1 MSPLG
6 TRPAP
11 HEPNPENGP
20 DLKNGPDRLLRRL
33 AGQRALARLALLFE
47 RVWPALWPPL
57 GVIGVFLCVALLD
70 LPRLLPPMLHLVLL
84 VGTFVAVIMLLVRG
98 WRGLTTPDNAA
109 ADRRLEVA
117 SGLRHRP
124 LSVLTDRP
132 AGHDPAADPL
142 WRAHVERAIRQ
153 IRRLHVGLPRPG
165 LARRD
170 PRALRGG
177 LLVALVA
184 AFVIAGPDAPDRIAE
199 ALSPSLPRA
208 PAAPGTELQAWI
220 TPPAYTHLAP
230 IFLHTD
236 ANSVTAPAG
245 SHLTIDVTGSTTVPT
260 LALNGHATPF
270 HALDA
275 SSFQADLDLTA
286 GGRLVVHRGGSDMAG
301 WDLTVVADR
310 PPTAAW
316 TEPPGAAAD
325 GQHVR
330 LPWTVGDDYGVVG
343 LQAELRLR
351 DRLGAPPLVIAIPLP
366 GGEPKAAHGVSQQ
379 DLTAN
384 PWAGLP
390 VIGHLI
396 ARNSPGLIGDS
407 GPAGFVL
414 PERNFTNPVAR
425 ALIGARRGLSVH
437 PEDRDSAVGVLD
449 SLLQTPQA
457 FGTDFGAYANLG
469 AIYYLLEFDQS
480 DAAIDQTQERM
491 WQLALHMEE
500 GLTDQTAREL
510 DEARQ
515 AANDALARAQKDPS
529 QANRD
534 ELEKRLAE
542 LENALQHH
550 MQALLDQLRR
560 SPDEMP
566 FDPNAMRLDSQ
577 AMQRLADQAR
587 EAAQQGKMD
596 EARQRMAELDRML
609 QNLQNARTRESADAA
624 RNAERRQR
632 GRQQM
637 SVVQDMIARQ
647 GGLLDHAQQRA
658 NDRPRLGDV
667 GRQPTQ
673 PADPHAAQDADRLV
687 QQALR
692 RALGELMQRFGDL
705 TGKIPP
711 SLGQADT
718 DMRGAGQALA
728 DGQDKAAG
736 DDEQAAIE
744 ALQKGGREMGQ
755 TMAQQF
761 GRGQGGQD
769 GNPQDG
775 DDDGDMFGLGL
786 QDGRGDD
793 DGRGALPGSP
803 DRPDARRDPFG
814 RRYGQGSS
822 GIDESNTT
830 EVPEQR
836 EQQRTQAIEQELRR
850 RGADRTRPQYEL
862 DYIGRLLQQF

>member
-1 MSPLG
+1 M
-6 TRPAP
+6 T
-11 HEPNPENGP
+11 PEQR
-20 DLKNGPDRLLRRL
+20 DTEHLLRRL
-33 AGQRALARLALLFE
+33 AGRRVLARLALLFE

-57 GVIGVFLCVALLD
+57 GVVGLFLCAALLD
-70 LPRLLPPMLHLVLL
+70 LPRRLPPTLHLALL
-84 VGTFVAVIMLLVRG
+84 VVTFVAVLLLLVRG
-98 WRGLTTPDNAA
+98 FKGHATPDDAA

-132 AGHDPAADPL
+132 AGRHVGQDPAADPL

-153 IRRLHVGLPRPG
+153 LRRLRIGVPRPG

-184 AFVIAGPDAPDRIAE
+184 ALVIAGPDAPERIAQ
-199 ALSPSLPRA
+199 ALSPSLPHT

-220 TPPAYTHLAP
+220 TPPAYTRLAP

-236 ANSVTAPAG
+236 ANAVTAPAG
-245 SHLTIDVTGSTTVPT
+245 SHLTINVTGSGNAPS
-260 LALNGHATPF
+260 LALNGHVSPF
-270 HALDA
+270 RALDA

-286 GGRLVVHRGGSDMAG
+286 GGRLAVRGGGGEMAG

-316 TEPPGAAAD
+316 TEPPGAATD
-325 GQHVR
+325 GQHTR
-330 LPWTVGDDYGVVG
+330 LPWTVSDDYGVVG

-351 DRLGAPPLVIAIPLP
+351 DRPGAPPLVIAIPLP
-366 GGEPKAAHGVSQQ
+366 GGDPRAAHGVNQQ
-379 DLTAN
+379 ELTAH

-390 VIGHLI
+390 VIARLI
-396 ARNSPGLIGDS
+396 ARDSPGQAGES
-407 GPAGFVL
+407 SPADLVL
-414 PERNFTNPVAR
+414 PERSFTNPVAR
-425 ALIGARRGLSVH
+425 ALIAARRGLSVH
-437 PEDRDSAVGVLD
+437 PEDRDAAVGILD
-449 SLLQTPQA
+449 ALLLSPQA
-457 FGTDFGAYANLG
+457 FGTDFGAYTNLG
-469 AIYYLLEFDQS
+469 ALYYLLEFDKS
-480 DAAIDQTQERM
+480 DDAVDAAQLGM

-510 DEARQ
+510 EEARQ
-515 AANDALARAQKDPS
+515 AANDALDRAQKDPS

-534 ELEKRLAE
+534 ELQKRLAE
-542 LENALQHH
+542 LENAIQHH

-566 FDPNAMRLDSQ
+566 FDPNATQMDSRE
-577 AMQRLADQAR
+577 MQRLAEAAKD
-587 EAAQQGKMD
+587 AAQQGKMD
-596 EARQRMAELDRML
+596 TARQRMAELDKML
-609 QNLQNARTRESADAA
+609 DNLRNARTRENADAA

-632 GRQQM
+632 GHQQM
-637 SVVQDMIARQ
+637 SVLQDMIARQ

-658 NDRPRLGDV
+658 NDTPRLGDV
-667 GRQPTQ
+667 GQPPTQ
-673 PADPHAAQDADRLV
+673 PADPAAGQQADRRV

-705 TGKIPP
+705 TGQVPP
-711 SLGQADT
+711 SMSEADNA
-718 DMRGAGQALA
+718 MRGAGQALA
-728 DGQDKAAG
+728 DGQDRTAGAA
-736 DDEQAAIE
+736 EQKAIE

-755 TMAQQF
+755 AMAQQF
-761 GRGQGGQD
+761 GRGQGGKD
-769 GNPQDG
+769 GSPQDG
-775 DDDGDMFGLGL
+775 EGDDGSFGLGL
-786 QDGRGDD
+786 QDGRGDY
-793 DGRGALPGSP
+793 DGGGTLPGSP
-803 DRPDARRDPFG
+803 YRPDAQRDPFG

-822 GIDESNTT
+822 GADESATT
-830 EVPEQR
+830 AVPEQR

>member
-1 MSPLG
+1 MNAERHDHDL
-6 TRPAP
+6 T
-11 HEPNPENGP
+11 NGP

-33 AGQRALARLALLFE
+33 AGRRALARLALLFE

-57 GVIGVFLCVALLD
+57 GVAGLFLCAALLD
-70 LPRLLPPMLHLVLL
+70 LPRLLPPTLHLTLL
-84 VGTFVAVIMLLVRG
+84 VATFVAIVVLLLRG
-98 WRGLTTPDNAA
+98 WRGLNAPDDAA

-153 IRRLHVGLPRPG
+153 IRRLRVGLPRPG

-184 AFVIAGPDAPDRIAE
+184 ALVIAGPDAPERIAE
-199 ALSPSLPRA
+199 ALSPSLPHT

-220 TPPAYTHLAP
+220 TPPAFTHLAP
-230 IFLHTD
+230 IFLHAGT
-236 ANSVTAPAG
+236 ASVTAPAG
-245 SHLTIDVTGSTTVPT
+245 SHLTIDVTGSDAAPS

-286 GGRLVVHRGGSDMAG
+286 GGRLAVRRGGSEMAA
-301 WDLTVVADR
+301 WDLTVVANR

-325 GQHVR
+325 GQHMR

-343 LQAELRLR
+343 LQAELHLR
-351 DRLGAPPLVIAIPLP
+351 DRPGAPPLVIAIPLP
-366 GGEPKAAHGVSQQ
+366 GGDPKAAHGISQQ
-379 DLTAN
+379 DLTAH

-396 ARNSPGLIGDS
+396 ARNAPGLTGDS
-407 GPAGFVL
+407 GPAEFVL

-449 SLLQTPQA
+449 SLLQAPQA

-469 AIYYLLEFDQS
+469 AIYYLLEFDRS
-480 DAAIDQTQERM
+480 PGAIDQAQQQM

-500 GLTDQTAREL
+500 GLTDRTAREL
-510 DEARQ
+510 EEARQ
-515 AANDALARAQKDPS
+515 AANDALDRAQKDPS
-529 QANRD
+529 QVNRD

-542 LENALQHH
+542 LQNAIQHH
-550 MQALLDQLRR
+550 LQALLDQLRR

-566 FDPNAMRLDSQ
+566 FDPNAMQLDARQ
-577 AMQRLADQAR
+577 MQRLADRAR

-609 QNLQNARTRESADAA
+609 DELRNARTRESAEAA
-624 RNAERRQR
+624 RNAQRRAR

-647 GGLLDHAQQRA
+647 GGLLDHAQRRA
-658 NDRPRLGDV
+658 NDHPRLGDF
-667 GRQPTQ
+667 GQSPTQ
-673 PADPHAAQDADRLV
+673 PADPHAAQDADRRV
-687 QQALR
+687 QGALR

-711 SLGQADT
+711 SLSEADT
-718 DMRGAGQALA
+718 AMRGAGQALA

-736 DDEQAAIE
+736 EDEQAAIE
-744 ALQKGGREMGQ
+744 ALQKGGRQMGQ
-755 TMAQQF
+755 TMAQQY
-761 GRGQGGQD
+761 GRGQGGED

-775 DDDGDMFGLGL
+775 EGDDGMFGLGL
-786 QDGRGDD
+786 QDGHGDD
-793 DGRGALPGSP
+793 DGRGTLPGSP
-803 DRPDARRDPFG
+803 YQPDSRRDPFG

-822 GIDESNTT
+822 GIDESSTT

-836 EQQRTQAIEQELRR
+836 EKQRTQAIEEELRR

-862 DYIGRLLQQF
+862 DYINRLLQQF

>member
-1 MSPLG
+1 MSAEQHDPG
-6 TRPAP
+6 
-11 HEPNPENGP
+11 H
-20 DLKNGPDRLLRRL
+20 LLRRL
-33 AGQRALARLALLFE
+33 AGRRTLARLALLFE

-57 GVIGVFLCVALLD
+57 GVAGVFLCAALLD
-70 LPRLLPPMLHLVLL
+70 LPRLLPPMLHLALL
-84 VGTFVAVIMLLVRG
+84 AATGVAIVVLLVRG
-98 WRGLTTPDNAA
+98 WKGLAAPDDAA

-117 SGLRHRP
+117 SGLHHRP

-153 IRRLHVGLPRPG
+153 VRRLRVGLPRPG

-184 AFVIAGPDAPDRIAE
+184 ALVIAGPDAPDRIAE
-199 ALSPSLPRA
+199 ALSPTLPRA

-230 IFLHTD
+230 IFLHADTS
-236 ANSVTAPAG
+236 SVTAPTG
-245 SHLTIDVTGSTTVPT
+245 SHLTIDVTGSATAPS
-260 LALNGHATPF
+260 LALNGHAAPF

-286 GGRLVVHRGGSDMAG
+286 GGRLAVRRGGAEMAG

-316 TEPPGAAAD
+316 TEPPGGAVD
-325 GQHVR
+325 GQHMR
-330 LPWTVGDDYGVVG
+330 LPWTVSDDYGVTG

-351 DRLGAPPLVIAIPLP
+351 DRPGARPLVIAIPLP

-379 DLTAN
+379 ELTAH

-396 ARNSPGLIGDS
+396 ARNAPGLVGDS
-407 GPAGFVL
+407 GPAEFVL
-414 PERNFTNPVAR
+414 PERVFTNPVAR
-425 ALIGARRGLSVH
+425 ALIAARRGLSVH
-437 PEDRDSAVGVLD
+437 PEDRDSAVGALD
-449 SLLQTPQA
+449 ALLQTPQA
-457 FGTDFGAYANLG
+457 FGTDFGAYENLG
-469 AIYYLLEFDQS
+469 AVYYLLEFDKS
-480 DAAIDQTQERM
+480 DGAIDQAQQRM

-510 DEARQ
+510 EEARQ
-515 AANDALARAQKDPS
+515 AANDALDRAQKDPS
-529 QANRD
+529 QGNRD
-534 ELEKRLAE
+534 ELERRLAE
-542 LENALQHH
+542 LENAMQHH
-550 MQALLDQLRR
+550 LQALLDQLRR

-577 AMQRLADQAR
+577 EMQRLADQAR

-609 QNLQNARTRESADAA
+609 DKLRNARARESADAA
-624 RNAERRQR
+624 RNAQQRQR

-637 SVVQDMIARQ
+637 SALQDMIARQ
-647 GGLLDHAQQRA
+647 GGLLDRSQQRA
-658 NDRPRLGDV
+658 NDGPRLGDV
-667 GRQPTQ
+667 GQQPTQ
-673 PADPHAAQDADRLV
+673 PADPAAGQDADRRV

-711 SLGQADT
+711 SLSEADNA
-718 DMRGAGQALA
+718 MHGAAQALA

-736 DDEQAAIE
+736 DDEQKAIE
-744 ALQKGGREMGQ
+744 ALQQGGREMGQ

-769 GNPQDG
+769 GSPQDGEG
-775 DDDGDMFGLGL
+775 DDDGMFGLGM
-786 QDGRGDD
+786 QDGHGDYDGRGTQ
-793 DGRGALPGSP
+793 PGSP
-803 DRPDARRDPFG
+803 GQPDSRRDPFG

-862 DYIGRLLQQF
+862 DYIERLLEQF

>member
-1 MSPLG
+1 MTTAQHTS
-6 TRPAP
+6 
-11 HEPNPENGP
+11 GP
-20 DLKNGPDRLLRRL
+20 PKETDPRDAPDRLLRRL
-33 AGQRALARLALLFE
+33 TGQRALARLALLFE

-57 GVIGVFLCVALLD
+57 GVAGLFLCAALLD
-70 LPRLLPPMLHLVLL
+70 LPRLLPPALHLALLVATFIAIVLL
-84 VGTFVAVIMLLVRG
+84 LLRG
-98 WRGLTTPDNAA
+98 WKGLAAPDDAA

-153 IRRLHVGLPRPG
+153 VRRLRVGLPRPG

-170 PRALRGG
+170 PRALRSG
-177 LLVALVA
+177 LMVALVA
-184 AFVIAGPDAPDRIAE
+184 ALVIAGPDAPDRIAE
-199 ALSPSLPRA
+199 ALSPSLPHA
-208 PAAPGTELQAWI
+208 PAAPATELQAWI

-245 SHLTIDVTGSTTVPT
+245 SHLTIDVTGNETAPS
-260 LALNGHATPF
+260 LALNGHTTPF

-275 SSFQADLDLTA
+275 SSFQIDQDLTA
-286 GGRLVVHRGGSDMAG
+286 GGRLVVRRGGAEMAG

-316 TEPPGAAAD
+316 TEPPGGAAD
-325 GQHVR
+325 GQHAR
-330 LPWTVGDDYGVVG
+330 LPWTVGDDYGVTG
-343 LQAELRLR
+343 LQAELHLR
-351 DRLGAPPLVIAIPLP
+351 DRPSAPPLIIAIPLP
-366 GGEPKAAHGVSQQ
+366 GGEPKAAHGVNQQ
-379 DLTAN
+379 DLTAH

-396 ARNSPGLIGDS
+396 ARNAPGLTGDS
-407 GPAGFVL
+407 GPAEFAL

-425 ALIGARRGLSVH
+425 ALIAARRGLSVH

-449 SLLQTPQA
+449 NLLQTPQS

-469 AIYYLLEFDQS
+469 GIYYLLEFDQS
-480 DAAIDQTQERM
+480 DAAIDQAQQRM

-510 DEARQ
+510 EEARQ
-515 AANDALARAQKDPS
+515 AANDALDRAQKDPT
-529 QANRD
+529 QVNRD
-534 ELEKRLAE
+534 ELERRLAE
-542 LENALQHH
+542 LQNAIQHH
-550 MQALLDQLRR
+550 LQALLDQLRR

-577 AMQRLADQAR
+577 QMQRLADQAR

-609 QNLQNARTRESADAA
+609 NELRNARTRESTDAA

-647 GGLLDHAQQRA
+647 GALLDHAQQRA
-658 NDRPRLGDV
+658 NDVPRLGDV
-667 GRQPTQ
+667 GQQPTQ
-673 PADPHAAQDADRLV
+673 PADPHAGQDADRQV

-711 SLGQADT
+711 SLGDADT
-718 DMRGAGQALA
+718 AMRGAGQALA
-728 DGQDKAAG
+728 EGQDRAAG
-736 DDEQAAIE
+736 EDEQKAIE

-775 DDDGDMFGLGL
+775 DGEGDDGMFGLGM
-786 QDGRGDD
+786 QDGHGDY
-793 DGRGALPGSP
+793 DGQGAQPGSP
-803 DRPDARRDPFG
+803 YQPDARRDPFG

-822 GIDESNTT
+822 GMDESNTT

-862 DYIGRLLQQF
+862 DYIGRLLHQF

>member
-1 MSPLG
+1 MTPEPL
-6 TRPAP
+6 
-11 HEPNPENGP
+11 E
-20 DLKNGPDRLLRRL
+20 PDRLLRRL
-33 AGQRALARLALLFE
+33 AGRRALAGLALLFE
-47 RVWPALWPPL
+47 RIWPALWPPL
-57 GVIGVFLCVALLD
+57 GVAGLFLCAALLD
-70 LPRLLPPMLHLVLL
+70 LPRLLPPTLHLALLAATFIAIVLL
-84 VGTFVAVIMLLVRG
+84 LLRG
-98 WRGLTTPDNAA
+98 WKGLAAPDAAA

-132 AGHDPAADPL
+132 AGCPTGGHPSGHDPAADPL

-153 IRRLHVGLPRPG
+153 VRRLRVGLPRPG

-177 LLVALVA
+177 LVVALVA
-184 AFVIAGPDAPDRIAE
+184 ALVIAGPDAPDRIAE
-199 ALSPSLPRA
+199 ALSPTLPRA

-236 ANSVTAPAG
+236 ASTVTAPAG
-245 SHLTIDVTGSTTVPT
+245 SHLTIDVTGSAAAPSLV
-260 LALNGHATPF
+260 LNGHAAPF

-286 GGRLVVHRGGSDMAG
+286 GGRLAVRRGGAEMAG

-316 TEPPGAAAD
+316 TEPPGGAAD
-325 GQHVR
+325 GQHTR
-330 LPWTVGDDYGVVG
+330 LPWTVGDDYGVLG
-343 LQAELRLR
+343 LQAELHLR
-351 DRLGAPPLVIAIPLP
+351 DRPAAPPLVIAIPLP
-366 GGEPKAAHGVSQQ
+366 GGEPKAAHGVNQQ
-379 DLTAN
+379 DLTAH

-396 ARNSPGLIGDS
+396 ARNAPGLTGDS
-407 GPAGFVL
+407 GPAEFVL
-414 PERNFTNPVAR
+414 PARNFTNPVAR
-425 ALIGARRGLSVH
+425 ALIAARRRLSVH

-449 SLLQTPQA
+449 TLLQTPQA
-457 FGTDFGAYANLG
+457 FGTDFGAYENLG
-469 AIYYLLEFDQS
+469 AIYYLLEFDKS
-480 DAAIDQTQERM
+480 DSAIDQAQQRM

-510 DEARQ
+510 EEARQ
-515 AANDALARAQKDPS
+515 AANDALDRAQKDPT

-534 ELEKRLAE
+534 ELERRLAE

-577 AMQRLADQAR
+577 QMQRLADQAR

-609 QNLQNARTRESADAA
+609 DKLRNARARESADAA
-624 RNAERRQR
+624 RNAQQRQR

-637 SVVQDMIARQ
+637 SALQDMIARQ

-658 NDRPRLGDV
+658 NDGPRLGDV
-667 GRQPTQ
+667 GQQPTQ
-673 PADPHAAQDADRLV
+673 PADPHAAQDADRRV

-711 SLGQADT
+711 SLSEADNA
-718 DMRGAGQALA
+718 MRGAGQALA
-728 DGQDKAAG
+728 DGQDQAAG
-736 DDEQAAIE
+736 DDEQKAIE

-769 GNPQDG
+769 GSQQDG
-775 DDDGDMFGLGL
+775 EGDDGGFGLSL
-786 QDGRGDD
+786 QDGHGDY
-793 DGRGALPGSP
+793 DGNGTEPGSP
-803 DRPDARRDPFG
+803 SRPDSKRDPFG

-822 GIDESNTT
+822 GVDESNST

-862 DYIGRLLQQF
+862 DYIQRLLQQF

>member
-1 MSPLG
+1 M
-6 TRPAP
+6 T
-11 HEPNPENGP
+11 PEQH
-20 DLKNGPDRLLRRL
+20 DTEKLLRRL
-33 AGQRALARLALLFE
+33 AGRRILARLALLFE

-57 GVIGVFLCVALLD
+57 GVVGLFLCAALLD
-70 LPRLLPPMLHLVLL
+70 LPRRLPPNLHLALL
-84 VGTFVAVIMLLVRG
+84 VVTFAAVVVLLVRG
-98 WRGLTTPDNAA
+98 FKGLGAPDDAA

-132 AGHDPAADPL
+132 AGRYEGRQAGQDPGHDPAGDPL
-142 WRAHVERAIRQ
+142 WRAHVERAISQ
-153 IRRLHVGLPRPG
+153 LRRLRIGLPRPG

-184 AFVIAGPDAPDRIAE
+184 ALVIAGPDAPERIAQ
-199 ALSPSLPRA
+199 AFSPSLPHT

-220 TPPAYTHLAP
+220 TPPAYTRLAP

-236 ANSVTAPAG
+236 ANTVTAPAG
-245 SHLTIDVTGSTTVPT
+245 SHLTINVTGSGNAPS
-260 LALNGHATPF
+260 LALNGHATAF
-270 HALDA
+270 RALDA
-275 SSFQADLDLTA
+275 SSFQADLDLSA
-286 GGRLVVHRGGSDMAG
+286 GGRLAVRGGGGEMAG

-316 TEPPGAAAD
+316 TEPPAAATD
-325 GQHVR
+325 GQHTR
-330 LPWTVGDDYGVVG
+330 LPWTVSDDYGVVG

-351 DRLGAPPLVIAIPLP
+351 DRPGAPPLTIAIPLP
-366 GGEPKAAHGVSQQ
+366 GGDPRAAHGVNQQ
-379 DLTAN
+379 ELTAH

-390 VIGHLI
+390 VI
-396 ARNSPGLIGDS
+396 ARLVARDSLGQTGTS
-407 GPAGFVL
+407 GPAELVL
-414 PERNFTNPVAR
+414 PERTFTNPVAR
-425 ALIGARRGLSVH
+425 ALIAARRGLSVN
-437 PEDRDSAVGVLD
+437 PEDRDAAVGMLD
-449 SLLQTPQA
+449 ALLLSPQA
-457 FGTDFGAYANLG
+457 FGTDFGAYTNLG
-469 AIYYLLEFDQS
+469 ALYYLLEFDQTNDAI
-480 DAAIDQTQERM
+480 DAAQLGM

-510 DEARQ
+510 EEARQ
-515 AANDALARAQKDPS
+515 AANDALDRAQKDPS

-534 ELEKRLAE
+534 ELQKRLAE
-542 LENALQHH
+542 LENAIQHH

-566 FDPNAMRLDSQ
+566 FDPNATQMDSRE
-577 AMQRLADQAR
+577 MQRLADAAKD
-587 EAAQQGKMD
+587 AAQQGKMD
-596 EARQRMAELDRML
+596 TARQRMAELDKML
-609 QNLQNARTRESADAA
+609 DNLRNARTRENADAA
-624 RNAERRQR
+624 RNTERRQR

-637 SVVQDMIARQ
+637 SVLQDMIARQ
-647 GGLLDHAQQRA
+647 GGLLDHAQQRDA
-658 NDRPRLGDV
+658 DDRPNRGDRPNQT
-667 GRQPTQ
+667 GRPPTQ
-673 PADPHAAQDADRLV
+673 PADPDAARQADRRV

-705 TGKIPP
+705 TGQVPP
-711 SLGQADT
+711 SMGEADSA
-718 DMRGAGQALA
+718 MRGAGQALA
-728 DGQDKAAG
+728 DGQDMAAG
-736 DDEQAAIE
+736 VAEQKAIE

-761 GRGQGGQD
+761 GRGQGGKD
-769 GNPQDG
+769 GSPQDG
-775 DDDGDMFGLGL
+775 EGDDGSFGLGL
-786 QDGRGDD
+786 QDGQGDY
-793 DGRGALPGSP
+793 DGRGTLPGSP
-803 DRPDARRDPFG
+803 YRPDAQRDPFG

-822 GIDESNTT
+822 GADESRTT